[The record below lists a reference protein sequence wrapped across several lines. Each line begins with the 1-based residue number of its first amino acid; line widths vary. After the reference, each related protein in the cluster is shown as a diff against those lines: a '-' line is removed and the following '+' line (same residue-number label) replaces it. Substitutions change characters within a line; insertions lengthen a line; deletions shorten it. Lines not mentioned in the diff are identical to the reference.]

1 VRFLSHHDMARA
13 IERTAV
19 RADLPLRYTEGFNP
33 HPRMSLACPRP
44 VGVASLDDL
53 LVVTLEDTDEP
64 LSGPVLPE
72 ALNRCAPRGVR
83 FLRARELAGK
93 AAPRPVRACYELPV
107 VSDQR
112 DRLQQRIEQLA
123 ARETWCVERVKV
135 SRRRGRG
142 DRRRTIDIKP
152 LVVELKLDDDR
163 LMMTLAG
170 RDDLWARPGEVL
182 EMLGLDA
189 RADLAALV
197 RTAVDYQPLP
207 PEDVA
212 NNT

>member
-1 VRFLSHHDMARA
+1 MRFLSHHDMARA

-19 RADLPLRYTEGFNP
+19 RADLPLRYTQGFNP

-44 VGVASLDDL
+44 VGVASQDDL

-64 LSGPVLPE
+64 PDGPALSS
-72 ALNRCAPRGVR
+72 ALNRCAPRGLR
-83 FLRARELAGK
+83 FGPARELPGK

-107 VSDQR
+107 APDR
-112 DRLQQRIEQLA
+112 HDRLRRRLEQLA
-123 ARETWCVERVKV
+123 TEDTWCVERVKV

-142 DRRRTIDIKP
+142 DRMRTIDIKP
-152 LVVELKLDDDR
+152 LVDELTLDDDR
-163 LMMTLAG
+163 LVMTLAG

-182 EMLGLDA
+182 ELLGLDA

-207 PEDVA
+207 PQDVA